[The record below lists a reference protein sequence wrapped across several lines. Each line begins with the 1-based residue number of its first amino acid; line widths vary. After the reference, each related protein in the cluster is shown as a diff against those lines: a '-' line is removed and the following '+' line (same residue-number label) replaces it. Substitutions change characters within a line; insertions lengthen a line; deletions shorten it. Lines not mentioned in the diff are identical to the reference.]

1 MIRRQ
6 QPAGQASKRERRIG
20 ALDGPALGG
29 HVALFVLILVGL
41 VAGQTWLDWR
51 EARKDWVIPDWAKGM
66 ALAAVVAVSLTAV
79 TSFASVWLQD
89 SAGQWSAGFGSRF
102 FWMELIFLFVVLGMI
117 VLATRKKQLR
127 WLLVVA
133 SIVTA
138 AAFWFGLNLFS

>member
-1 MIRRQ
+1 M
-6 QPAGQASKRERRIG
+6 
-20 ALDGPALGG
+20 
-29 HVALFVLILVGL
+29 ALFVLILVGL

-66 ALAAVVAVSLTAV
+66 ALAAVVAVSLTAI